1 MMAYANPYQ
10 FATGKGSGNPYF
22 PDAANATSDLPLWQ
36 RNELLDQLGTATR
49 PTTSKLLD
57 LLNTGVSAV
66 YDIGL
71 GRRLGSGS
79 TAGEALDALR
89 LRPSEEA
96 LGGWGRP
103 LAELG
108 LDVVAD
114 PLNLVSF
121 GAGAAGKAR
130 AAAKAAGLMDNLP
143 LVAGRQL
150 ADDVARGAANIDNL
164 GDLGYAR
171 NATRSLEDSF
181 GHAVDNLTNDD
192 LLSRQIVGNR
202 TAGRRTTLRQLVDA
216 APNQADAIKAVD
228 DFLKKNYS
236 QSYADVADDFLYHDA
251 ALHLPK
257 FLGGEIPFSLP
268 GGERAA
274 ALFDRAGQ
282 AARWS
287 PAGRM
292 AAAAFS
298 KSAFGKTD
306 EATQILARS
315 FSRADSRAAQTAG
328 RWTTRMMRELAERSP
343 AVFEDPALSSAVRN
357 TIEGTATAAERQAVT
372 ANDLDSFVTRW
383 QQTANDY
390 IQRSRDAGIGSAE
403 LADPYGTKYFPRSAD
418 KDIWDNAQR
427 TAGSRSA
434 TQGRDWSV
442 MTGDQL
448 ARDAAYQVPGGTNTI
463 NRLSRDAA
471 VLDATTDAQAA
482 DYIYNTINA
491 TTGAG
496 PAYSRQ
502 QAMKLARDI
511 RAMTPQARAAGRGLF
526 DTHFTEDA
534 ARYVRGRERAI
545 ERSNVIYDLLGASAN
560 PQNYAHVPGGAHDSI
575 NKALA
580 DLDLRTVDNRSV
592 GGTVQGARQQI
603 VDRINARMGGAG
615 PQLTVDD
622 LANVSIDQRTIERL
636 TRIAD
641 YYAMP
646 EVQGVMGKFMDDL
659 TRMWKSSV
667 LSFPSR
673 YARDWFSGAIS
684 NLIEVGPNMEFIRGY
699 AAAKYLLQGQMD
711 RLAPLVAEMPR
722 YSTLASTNMDAAI
735 AAFRDDLG
743 AAGLLNGRR
752 IDDVGAVLTGRQ
764 TGETLLD
771 AAAPGARPVTTMGYQ
786 VGDVLSGRTP
796 LPASNAA
803 YSELY
808 DRGIAGYTD
817 AFQRFGQ
824 ALRNPS
830 SIPDYLG
837 DKTLRDPIL
846 RWGAQLGDTT
856 DAINR
861 LGGYAGLLLSGVSPQ
876 EAARRM
882 AAAQIDYASLTRFEQ
897 GFIKTFVPFWSYNS
911 RIGKY
916 VAEKIFERPGGAYT
930 KTALRVPEAVSE
942 VGGSGDGG
950 YTPKQ
955 IKENVGFS
963 LEGFRDIP
971 LLGNIVNA
979 IAPETEGVQSFLNSI
994 EVPGTG
1000 LINMFNVK
1008 QGLDGSVQPL
1018 NSVYNTFLDT
1028 TSQLMHPLAR
1038 DAVELLTGRN
1048 LHTGK
1053 SLSEF
1058 EPTVQKLGRNLG
1070 VQPAGGLDTALK
1082 YSNYLLDFV
1091 PHAPRALQMTNRLI
1105 DLERV
1110 PDPAARVSQ
1119 NLVNALTGVKV
1130 SNISEDAARFDASR
1144 ELMDMMGD
1152 SPVMRQ
1158 YTNTFIPEEL
1168 LPFASPEDLMI
1179 YRLDRQMR
1187 KEARDARKRM
1197 GGDSPNPYGL

>member
-1 MMAYANPYQ
+1 MAYANPYQ
-10 FATGKGSGNPYF
+10 MAAGKGSGNPYF

-36 RNELLDQLGTATR
+36 RNELLEQLGESTR

-57 LLNTGVSAV
+57 LLNAGTSAV
-66 YDIGL
+66 YDVGL
-71 GRRLGSGS
+71 GRRIGSGS

-89 LRPSEEA
+89 MRPSEEA

-114 PLNLVSF
+114 PFNLVSF
-121 GAGAAGKAR
+121 GAGTAGKAR
-130 AAAKAAGLMDNLP
+130 AAAKAAGLLDNLP
-143 LVAGRQL
+143 LVAGREL
-150 ADDVARGAANIDNL
+150 ADDVARGASNIDGL
-164 GDLGYAR
+164 GDFGYAR
-171 NATRSLEDSF
+171 NAANSLEDSF
-181 GHAVDNLTNDD
+181 GHTVDNLTNDD
-192 LLSRQIVGNR
+192 LLSRQLVGNR

-216 APNQADAIKAVD
+216 APNQADAIKSVD
-228 DFLKKNYS
+228 DFLQKNYR
-236 QSYADVADDFLYHDA
+236 QSYSDVADDFLYHDA

-257 FLGGEIPFSLP
+257 FLGGDIGFSLP
-268 GGERAA
+268 GGEKAA

-287 PAGRM
+287 PAGRL
-292 AAAAFS
+292 AASAFS
-298 KSAFGKTD
+298 KSAFGKTE

-315 FSRADSRAAQTAG
+315 FSRADSRAAAAAG

-343 AVFEDPALSSAVRN
+343 EVFNDPQLSSAVRN
-357 TIEGTATAAERQAVT
+357 TIEGTASVAERQAVT
-372 ANDLDSFVTRW
+372 AKNLDSFVSKW
-383 QQTANDY
+383 QKDSRDY
-390 IQRSRDAGIGSAE
+390 IARSREAGIGSAE
-403 LADPYGTKYFPRSAD
+403 LADPYGTEYFPRSVD
-418 KDIWDNAQR
+418 KDVWDNGQR

-434 TQGRDWSV
+434 TKGRDWSV

-448 ARDAAYQVPGGTNTI
+448 ARDAAYAVPGGTETL
-463 NRLSRDAA
+463 NRLSRDSA
-471 VLDATTDAQAA
+471 VLDAATDAQAA
-482 DYIYNTINA
+482 DHIFNTVNA
-491 TTGAG
+491 AVGAG

-511 RAMTPQARAAGRGLF
+511 RAMTPEARAAGRGLF

-545 ERSNVIYDLLGASAN
+545 ERANVIYDALGASAKR
-560 PQNYAHVPGGAHDSI
+560 QNYADVVGGAHDPI

-592 GGTVQGARQQI
+592 GGVVEGAKQQL
-603 VDRINARMGGAG
+603 VDRINARIGTSG
-615 PQLTVDD
+615 PKLTVDD
-622 LANVSIDQRTIERL
+622 LANVSVDQRLVERL
-636 TRIAD
+636 TTIAD

-646 EVQGVMGKFMDDL
+646 EVQGVMGKLMDDL
-659 TRMWKSSV
+659 TRMWKSSI
-667 LSFPSR
+667 LSFPAR
-673 YARDWFSGAIS
+673 YARDKFSGAIS

-711 RLAPLVAEMPR
+711 RLAPLVAQMPR

-735 AAFRDDLG
+735 AAFRDDMG
-743 AAGLLNGRR
+743 AAGLLTGRR
-752 IDDVGAVLTGRQ
+752 IDDIGATLTGKQ
-764 TGETLLD
+764 TGKTLLGSV
-771 AAAPGARPVTTMGYQ
+771 APGAMPVTTMGYQ
-786 VGDVLSGRTP
+786 VGDLLTGRAPLS
-796 LPASNAA
+796 ASNAA

-808 DRGIAGYTD
+808 NRGLGGYTD
-817 AFQRFGQ
+817 AIKRFGD
-824 ALRNPS
+824 ALYNPS
-830 SIPDYLG
+830 SIPEYLG

-846 RWGAQLGDTT
+846 RWGAQAGDTT

-861 LGGYAGLLLSGVSPQ
+861 LGGYAGLLLQGISPE

-882 AAAQIDYASLTRFEQ
+882 AAAQIDYSSLTRFEQ
-897 GFIKTFVPFWSYNS
+897 GFIKTFIPFWSYNS

-930 KTALRVPEAVSE
+930 KTALRVPEALSE
-942 VGGSGDGG
+942 VGGTGDGG

-955 IKENVGFS
+955 IKENVGFN

-971 LLGNIVNA
+971 GLGNVINA

-1070 VQPAGGLDTALK
+1070 VEPAGSVDTALK

-1091 PHAPRALQMTNRLI
+1091 PHAPRALQLTNRMI

-1110 PDPAARVSQ
+1110 PDPAARMSQ
-1119 NLVNALTGVKV
+1119 NLINALTGVKV

-1168 LPFASPEDLMI
+1168 LPFASEQDLQI

-1187 KEARDARKRM
+1187 KEARAARERM
-1197 GGDSPNPYGL
+1197 GGDSTNPYGL